1 LQIFHGV
8 SEKVRRISNAL
19 SREGIFGVRRG
30 DGPDRFCSL
39 PVVRSANQDGAQVGL
54 ERTLRRWLDSHGLLA
69 ITATVLGIIVVLALL
84 LVVGGYLYVT
94 P

>member
-1 LQIFHGV
+1 V
-8 SEKVRRISNAL
+8 
-19 SREGIFGVRRG
+19 
-30 DGPDRFCSL
+30 
-39 PVVRSANQDGAQVGL
+39 
-54 ERTLRRWLDSHGLLA
+54 